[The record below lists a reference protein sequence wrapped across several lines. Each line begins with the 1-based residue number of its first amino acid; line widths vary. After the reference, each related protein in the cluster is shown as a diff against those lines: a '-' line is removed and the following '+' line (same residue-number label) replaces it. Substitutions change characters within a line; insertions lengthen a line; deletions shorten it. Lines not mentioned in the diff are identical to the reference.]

1 MSASA
6 DISVMSLAWSPSPIS
21 CVSPVSGE
29 ISTTELP
36 LRFSCVRFF
45 MSASADISEILLPLS
60 PSSISCVSFARG
72 GNVRDTVVP
81 KVEGC

>member
-6 DISVMSLAWSPSPIS
+6 DISVMSLAWSPSPMS

-36 LRFSCVRFF
+36 LRFSCVRSF
-45 MSASADISEILLPLS
+45 MSASADISVILLPLS

-72 GNVRDTVVP
+72 ATSEIRLSP
-81 KVEGC
+81 R